1 MAQRSNMNVIPN
13 ATTKAGTTL
22 ENLKAAVTG
31 ETGATTKYTAY
42 AAAADEQGFKQIGRL
57 FRAAAAAEKVHIEM
71 EAKLVEQ
78 AEPGYVRPTA
88 VAPAPLATDLNLMD
102 AIHGEIHETCDM
114 YPTFIKAAQAEGN
127 EAAVKAFTRAKLAE
141 AYHAERYL
149 DAYNTIDRL
158 NDDEKYFVC
167 PVCGYIEK
175 GTPDAE
181 GRCPICGCP
190 TAKFMEF

>member
-1 MAQRSNMNVIPN
+1 MAKHSNMNIIPN
-13 ATTKAGTTL
+13 ATTVAGTTL
-22 ENLKAAVTG
+22 ENLKAAVAG

-42 AAAADEQGFKQIGRL
+42 AAAADKQGFAQVGRL

-71 EAKLVEQ
+71 EAKLVEE

-88 VAPAPLATDLNLMD
+88 QAPEPLDCDLNLMD

-114 YPTFIKAAQAEGN
+114 YPTFIKAAEAEGN
-127 EAAVKAFTRAKLAE
+127 EAAVKVFTRAKLAE

-158 NDDEKYFVC
+158 TDEKYYVC

-181 GRCPICGCP
+181 GRCPICGAP
-190 TAKFMEF
+190 TSRFMEF